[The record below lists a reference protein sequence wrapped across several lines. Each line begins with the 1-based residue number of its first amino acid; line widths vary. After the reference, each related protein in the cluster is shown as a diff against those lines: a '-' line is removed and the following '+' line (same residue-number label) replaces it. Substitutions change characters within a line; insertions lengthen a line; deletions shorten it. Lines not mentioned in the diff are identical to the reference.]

1 MPVVN
6 FPSLLANVVMSSAV
20 PSPSLTFFVA
30 GLLKMAP
37 CTSVFGIYAGFSSAS
52 AAGDTRAQAAAAR
65 RAFRAIVNDIGM
77 IELLKIV
84 DSSLMI
90 HRALMGG
97 SRTAIIARLSS
108 RAASHDNF
116 AGTSWY
122 RDPGHSGAD
131 GRCPGQR
138 PGRGGVECGWARF
151 VAVRHT

>member
-37 CTSVFGIYAGFSSAS
+37 CTSVFGIYAGCSSAS
-52 AAGDTRAQAAAAR
+52 AASGDTRAQAAAAR
-65 RAFRAIVNDIGM
+65 RAFRVSVNDIGM

-84 DSSLMI
+84 DNSLMI

-97 SRTAIIARLSS
+97 SRRAIIV
-108 RAASHDNF
+108 
-116 AGTSWY
+116 
-122 RDPGHSGAD
+122 
-131 GRCPGQR
+131 
-138 PGRGGVECGWARF
+138 RGF
-151 VAVRHT
+151 V